1 MNIKELINFG
11 KTTLEKNEVEDAG
24 IIARVLAQYIL
35 KMDRNKM
42 VINEN
47 SNIEEID
54 KHRYYL
60 AIIEIIQGMPLQYI
74 TNSQE
79 FYGIQMYV
87 NEKVLIPQPDT
98 EILVQEVIKIIEQK
112 NKNKEQKDMEILDMC
127 TGSGCIAVAIATNV
141 QNVNVMLADVSR
153 EALEIAKVN
162 AQHANTTEKFKFIQT
177 NMFENVEGKF
187 DIIVS
192 NPPYI
197 ETETINKLGI
207 EVQNEP
213 HLALDGGIDGLKFYK
228 IISNNAFKYLNEN
241 GYLLLEIG
249 YNQQN
254 SVTQLLQDIGK
265 YKNIETVKDLGGN
278 YRVVIA
284 RKE

>member
-1 MNIKELINFG
+1 MNIEEILKKEINNLKQNNIENSTLKAKILLANILNVKKEYLLIHSEEEIKQEDKIKYENCIKELIKG
-11 KTTLEKNEVEDAG
+11 K
-24 IIARVLAQYIL
+24 
-35 KMDRNKM
+35 
-42 VINEN
+42 
-47 SNIEEID
+47 
-54 KHRYYL
+54 
-60 AIIEIIQGMPLQYI
+60 PLQYI
-74 TNSQE
+74 TNKQE
-79 FYGIQMYV
+79 FMGLDFYV
-87 NEKVLIPQPDT
+87 DENVLIPQPDT
-98 EILVQEVIKIIEQK
+98 EILVEKAIEISKTTQK
-112 NKNKEQKDMEILDMC
+112 NKILDMC
-127 TGSGCIAVAIATNV
+127 TGSGCIAIS
-141 QNVNVMLADVSR
+141 LAKK
-153 EALEIAKVN
+153 INN
-162 AQHANTTEKFKFIQT
+162 AQITAVDISNSALNVANKNAINNNVENKIKFI
-177 NMFENVEGKF
+177 NSDMFNNIEEKF

-228 IISNNAFKYLNEN
+228 TIANNAFKYLNEN

-278 YRVVIA
+278 YRIVIA

>member
-1 MNIKELINFG
+1 MNIEEILKKEINNLKQNNIENSTLKAKILLENILNVKKEYLLIHSEEEVKQEDKIKYENCIKELIKG
-11 KTTLEKNEVEDAG
+11 K
-24 IIARVLAQYIL
+24 
-35 KMDRNKM
+35 
-42 VINEN
+42 
-47 SNIEEID
+47 
-54 KHRYYL
+54 
-60 AIIEIIQGMPLQYI
+60 PLQYI
-74 TNSQE
+74 TNNQE
-79 FYGIQMYV
+79 FMGLNFYV
-87 NEKVLIPQPDT
+87 DENVLIPQPDT
-98 EILVQEVIKIIEQK
+98 EILVEKAIEIAETTQK
-112 NKNKEQKDMEILDMC
+112 NKILDMC
-127 TGSGCIAVAIATNV
+127 TGSGCIAIS
-141 QNVNVMLADVSR
+141 LAKK
-153 EALEIAKVN
+153 INN
-162 AQHANTTEKFKFIQT
+162 AQITAVDISNSALKVANKNAI
-177 NMFENVEGKF
+177 NNNVENKIKFVNSDMFNNIEEKF

-197 ETETINKLGI
+197 ETETINKLEI

-228 IISNNAFKYLNEN
+228 IIANNAFEYLNEN

-265 YKNIETVKDLGGN
+265 YKNIETIKDLGGN

>member
-1 MNIKELINFG
+1 MIIEEILKKEINNLKENNIEDSTLKAKILLANILNVKKEYLLIHSEEEVKQEDKIKYENCIKELIKG
-11 KTTLEKNEVEDAG
+11 K
-24 IIARVLAQYIL
+24 
-35 KMDRNKM
+35 
-42 VINEN
+42 
-47 SNIEEID
+47 
-54 KHRYYL
+54 
-60 AIIEIIQGMPLQYI
+60 PLQYI
-74 TNSQE
+74 TNKQE
-79 FYGIQMYV
+79 FMGLNFYV
-87 NEKVLIPQPDT
+87 DENVLIPQPDT
-98 EILVQEVIKIIEQK
+98 EILVEKAIEIAETTQK
-112 NKNKEQKDMEILDMC
+112 NKILDMC
-127 TGSGCIAVAIATNV
+127 TGSGCIAIS
-141 QNVNVMLADVSR
+141 LAKK
-153 EALEIAKVN
+153 INN
-162 AQHANTTEKFKFIQT
+162 AQITAVDISNSALNVANKNVI
-177 NMFENVEGKF
+177 NNNVENKIIFINSDMFNNIEEKF

-197 ETETINKLGI
+197 ETETINKLEI

-228 IISNNAFKYLNEN
+228 IIANNAFKYLNEN

-265 YKNIETVKDLGGN
+265 YKNIETIKDLGGN

>member
-1 MNIKELINFG
+1 MNIEEILKKEINNLKENNIDNSTLKAKILLANILNVKKEYLLIHSKEEVKQEDKIKYENCIKELIKG
-11 KTTLEKNEVEDAG
+11 K
-24 IIARVLAQYIL
+24 
-35 KMDRNKM
+35 
-42 VINEN
+42 
-47 SNIEEID
+47 
-54 KHRYYL
+54 
-60 AIIEIIQGMPLQYI
+60 PLQYI
-74 TNSQE
+74 TNKQE
-79 FYGIQMYV
+79 FMGLNFYV
-87 NEKVLIPQPDT
+87 DENVLIPQPDT
-98 EILVQEVIKIIEQK
+98 EILVEKAIEIAETTQK
-112 NKNKEQKDMEILDMC
+112 NKILDMC
-127 TGSGCIAVAIATNV
+127 TGSGCIAISLAKKINNV
-141 QNVNVMLADVSR
+141 QITAVDISNSALNVANKNAINNNV
-153 EALEIAKVN
+153 ENKI
-162 AQHANTTEKFKFIQT
+162 KFI
-177 NMFENVEGKF
+177 NSDIFNNIEEKF

-197 ETETINKLGI
+197 ETETINKLEI

-228 IISNNAFKYLNEN
+228 TIANNAFKYLNEN

>member
-1 MNIKELINFG
+1 MNIEEILKKEINNLKQNNIENSTLKAKILLANILNVKKEYLLIHSEEEIKQEDKIKYENCIKELIKG
-11 KTTLEKNEVEDAG
+11 K
-24 IIARVLAQYIL
+24 
-35 KMDRNKM
+35 
-42 VINEN
+42 
-47 SNIEEID
+47 
-54 KHRYYL
+54 
-60 AIIEIIQGMPLQYI
+60 PLQYI
-74 TNSQE
+74 TNKQE
-79 FYGIQMYV
+79 FMGLDFYV
-87 NEKVLIPQPDT
+87 DENVLIPQPDT
-98 EILVQEVIKIIEQK
+98 EILVEKAIEIAVTTQK
-112 NKNKEQKDMEILDMC
+112 NKILDMC
-127 TGSGCIAVAIATNV
+127 TGSGCIAIS
-141 QNVNVMLADVSR
+141 LAKK
-153 EALEIAKVN
+153 INN
-162 AQHANTTEKFKFIQT
+162 AQITAVDISNSALNVANKNAI
-177 NMFENVEGKF
+177 NNNVENKIKFVNSDMFNNIEEKF

-197 ETETINKLGI
+197 ETETINKLEI

-228 IISNNAFKYLNEN
+228 IIANNAFKYLNEN

-265 YKNIETVKDLGGN
+265 YKNIETIKDLGGN

>member
-1 MNIKELINFG
+1 MNIEEILKKEINNLKQNNIENSTLKAKILLANILNVKKEYLLIHSEEEIKQEDKIKYENCIKELIKG
-11 KTTLEKNEVEDAG
+11 K
-24 IIARVLAQYIL
+24 
-35 KMDRNKM
+35 
-42 VINEN
+42 
-47 SNIEEID
+47 
-54 KHRYYL
+54 
-60 AIIEIIQGMPLQYI
+60 PLQYI
-74 TNSQE
+74 TNKQE
-79 FYGIQMYV
+79 FMALDFYV
-87 NEKVLIPQPDT
+87 DENVLIPQPDT
-98 EILVQEVIKIIEQK
+98 EILVEKAIEIAVTTQK
-112 NKNKEQKDMEILDMC
+112 NKILDMC
-127 TGSGCIAVAIATNV
+127 TGSGCIAIS
-141 QNVNVMLADVSR
+141 LAKK
-153 EALEIAKVN
+153 INN
-162 AQHANTTEKFKFIQT
+162 AQITAVDISNSALNVANKNAINNNVENKIKFINS
-177 NMFENVEGKF
+177 NMFNNIEEKF

-197 ETETINKLGI
+197 ETETINKLEI

-228 IISNNAFKYLNEN
+228 TIANNAFKYLNEN

-265 YKNIETVKDLGGN
+265 YKNIETIKDLGGN

>member
-1 MNIKELINFG
+1 MNIEEILKKEINNLKQNNIENSTLKAKILLANILNVKKEYLLIHSEEEVKQEDKIKYENCIKELIKG
-11 KTTLEKNEVEDAG
+11 K
-24 IIARVLAQYIL
+24 
-35 KMDRNKM
+35 
-42 VINEN
+42 
-47 SNIEEID
+47 
-54 KHRYYL
+54 
-60 AIIEIIQGMPLQYI
+60 PLQYI
-74 TNSQE
+74 TNKQE
-79 FYGIQMYV
+79 FMGLNFYV
-87 NEKVLIPQPDT
+87 DENVLIPQPDT
-98 EILVQEVIKIIEQK
+98 EILVEKAIEIAETTQK
-112 NKNKEQKDMEILDMC
+112 NKILDMC
-127 TGSGCIAVAIATNV
+127 TGSGCIAIS
-141 QNVNVMLADVSR
+141 LAKK
-153 EALEIAKVN
+153 INN
-162 AQHANTTEKFKFIQT
+162 AQITAVDISNSALNVANKNVI
-177 NMFENVEGKF
+177 NNNVENKIIFINSDMFNNIEEKF

-197 ETETINKLGI
+197 ETETINKLEI

-228 IISNNAFKYLNEN
+228 IIANNAFEYLNEN

-265 YKNIETVKDLGGN
+265 YKNIETIKDLGGN

>member
-1 MNIKELINFG
+1 MNIEEILKKEINNLKQNNIENSTLKAKILLANILNVKKEYLLIHSEEEIKQEDKIKYENCIKELIKG
-11 KTTLEKNEVEDAG
+11 K
-24 IIARVLAQYIL
+24 
-35 KMDRNKM
+35 
-42 VINEN
+42 
-47 SNIEEID
+47 
-54 KHRYYL
+54 
-60 AIIEIIQGMPLQYI
+60 PLQYI
-74 TNSQE
+74 TNKQE
-79 FYGIQMYV
+79 FMGLDFYV
-87 NEKVLIPQPDT
+87 DENVLIPQPDT
-98 EILVQEVIKIIEQK
+98 EILVEKAIEIAETTQK
-112 NKNKEQKDMEILDMC
+112 NKILDMC
-127 TGSGCIAVAIATNV
+127 TGSGCIAIS
-141 QNVNVMLADVSR
+141 LAKK
-153 EALEIAKVN
+153 INN
-162 AQHANTTEKFKFIQT
+162 AQIIAVDISNNALNVANKNAINNNVENKIKFI
-177 NMFENVEGKF
+177 NSDMFNNIEEKF

-197 ETETINKLGI
+197 ETVTINKLEI

-228 IISNNAFKYLNEN
+228 IIANNAFKYLNEN